1 MTATPAP
8 TAASDIVRGCREVC
22 RRCQELVA
30 TIHAAEPAAA
40 GRVWAAVGAH
50 LRHCADHFTAF
61 FRGVPRGT
69 VDYDARDRDP
79 ELEAD
84 PDRMLSELVRID
96 GELARIELASG
107 SREIAVLQLAAPG
120 DPPRPVAS
128 TVERELVFL
137 SSHTI
142 HHLALMIRL
151 AAEHGV
157 AVPEELGVAF
167 STAAHRGSAAGG

>member
-8 TAASDIVRGCREVC
+8 TAASDAVRGCREVC
-22 RRCQELVA
+22 RRCEQLVA
-30 TIHAAEPAAA
+30 SIRAAEPAAA

-50 LRHCADHFTAF
+50 LRHCVDHFTAF

-84 PDRMLSELVRID
+84 PERMLAEF
-96 GELARIELASG
+96 ARIGLMLDRIALMPGNREL
-107 SREIAVLQLAAPG
+107 AVLQLAAPG
-120 DPPRPVAS
+120 AAPRPAS
-128 TVERELVFL
+128 STLERELVFL
-137 SSHTI
+137 SSHTV

-157 AVPEELGVAF
+157 ELPGELGVAF
-167 STAAHRGSAAGG
+167 STAACRRAAAAG